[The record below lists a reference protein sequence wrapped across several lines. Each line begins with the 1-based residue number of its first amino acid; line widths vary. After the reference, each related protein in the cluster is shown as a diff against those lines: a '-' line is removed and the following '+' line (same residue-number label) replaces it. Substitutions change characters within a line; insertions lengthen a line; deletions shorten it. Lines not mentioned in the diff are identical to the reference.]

1 MFFARTQQPH
11 NWRSPRYQFTPRQTR
26 TWRELWRLAQGQA
39 RSQTGDS
46 SPTATGL
53 GSQSNTE
60 SQSYDAFSTSPIQ
73 VACIDFCIELLN
85 QRIGASEYESR
96 LPQNPNGPGPNPDPT
111 PIGLGFGSKGPTPC
125 WVGSARSDPNGF
137 WGPKWGY
144 KQDKQTKI
152 FRCITYTFFSCKFRY
167 LIYSHFHKSG
177 NNSAGRDNRSLS
189 SNFIHINTTNDTQ
202 TDHLPCF
209 SAFVLTP

>member
-1 MFFARTQQPH
+1 MNSRFSQVLLAVFSLFLQQAL
-11 NWRSPRYQFTPRQTR
+11 
-26 TWRELWRLAQGQA
+26 ELNVFSIQQ
-39 RSQTGDS
+39 
-46 SPTATGL
+46 
-53 GSQSNTE
+53 
-60 SQSYDAFSTSPIQ
+60 FSTGCLPLP
-73 VACIDFCIELLN
+73 A
-85 QRIGASEYESR
+85 R

-189 SNFIHINTTNDTQ
+189 SDFIHINTTNDTQ